1 MKKVK
6 KNSYQKLEDEIF
18 INIMSGY
25 YVTFYT
31 KTKGVVMSKTKSSQ
45 KKVTLSELNN
55 HTISNKRQALKD
67 LKKLNFNDLQYKNA
81 AQRRFY
87 KTISSK
93 DITFGIGPAGCG
105 KTYLSVHRALSE
117 LGNKDSHIDGII
129 IVKPLVEAAGEKI
142 GFLPGDVEEKTAPF
156 MMSFYY
162 NMEQIIGKQRME
174 ILKES
179 SVIQVIPMA
188 YMRGIT
194 LSDKFVILDEAQNAT
209 PEQIKMFVTRI
220 GENSK
225 YVITGDLDQSD
236 IQKHKSGLED
246 AIKRFAGVH
255 GVGLASFKEKDI
267 VRHSLVRRLLK
278 RYKPSFN
285 VIDDTSAEDTIS
297 MWVHDEGLDLQPD
310 GSLDDKESKHFYTL
324 KQ

>member
-1 MKKVK
+1 
-6 KNSYQKLEDEIF
+6 
-18 INIMSGY
+18 
-25 YVTFYT
+25 
-31 KTKGVVMSKTKSSQ
+31 MSKVKSSQ
-45 KKVTLSELNN
+45 KKVSLSELNN
-55 HTISNKRQALKD
+55 HSTTNKRQALKD
-67 LKKLNFNDLQYKNA
+67 LSKLNFDELQYKNP

-87 KTISSK
+87 KTISTK

-105 KTYLSVHRALSE
+105 KTYLSVHRALRE
-117 LGNKDSHIDGII
+117 LGDKNSKIDGIV

-162 NMEQIIGKQRME
+162 NMEQIIGKQRVQ

-179 SVIQVIPMA
+179 NTIQVIPLA
-188 YMRGIT
+188 FMRGIT
-194 LSDKFVILDEAQNAT
+194 LANKFVILDEAQNAT

-225 YVITGDLDQSD
+225 YIITGDLEQSD

-246 AIKRFAGVH
+246 AIKRFAGIH
-255 GVGLASFKEKDI
+255 GVGLAQFKEKDV

-278 RYKPSFN
+278 RYKDSFQIMDE
-285 VIDDTSAEDTIS
+285 VSAEKTIS
-297 MWVHDEGLDLQPD
+297 MWIHENGLDSPND
-310 GSLDDKESKHFYTL
+310 GSIDDTFYQI
-324 KQ
+324 KK

>member
-1 MKKVK
+1 
-6 KNSYQKLEDEIF
+6 
-18 INIMSGY
+18 
-25 YVTFYT
+25 
-31 KTKGVVMSKTKSSQ
+31 MSKTRSSQ
-45 KKVTLSELNN
+45 KKVSLSELNN
-55 HTISNKRQALKD
+55 HATTNKRQALKD
-67 LKKLNFNDLQYKNA
+67 LKMLNFDDLQYKNP

-87 KTISSK
+87 KTISKK

-105 KTYLSVHRALSE
+105 KTYLSVHRALRE
-117 LGNKDSHIDGII
+117 LGDKNNSIDGIV

-162 NMEQIIGKQRME
+162 NMEQIIGKQRLN
-174 ILKES
+174 ILKENG
-179 SVIQVIPMA
+179 VIEVIPMA

-194 LSDKFVILDEAQNAT
+194 LSNKFVILDEAQNAT
-209 PEQIKMFVTRI
+209 PDQIKMFVTRI

-225 YVITGDLDQSD
+225 YIITGDLAQSD
-236 IQKHKSGLED
+236 IKKHQSGLED

-255 GVGLASFKEKDI
+255 GVGLASFKEKDV

-285 VIDDTSAEDTIS
+285 VIDEVSAEDTIS
-297 MWVHDEGLDLQPD
+297 MWIHDEGLDTPED
-310 GSLDDKESKHFYTL
+310 GSVDYNYKL

>member
-1 MKKVK
+1 
-6 KNSYQKLEDEIF
+6 
-18 INIMSGY
+18 
-25 YVTFYT
+25 
-31 KTKGVVMSKTKSSQ
+31 MSKSRNTS
-45 KKVTLSELNN
+45 KKVTLSEMKN
-55 HTISNKRQALKD
+55 HSISNKRQALKD
-67 LKKLNFNDLQYKNA
+67 LKQLNFDDLVYKNP

-87 KTISSK
+87 TTISKK

-105 KTYLSVHRALSE
+105 KTYLSVHRALRE
-117 LGNKDSHIDGII
+117 LGDKNNTIDGIV

-142 GFLPGDVEEKTAPF
+142 GYLPGDVEEKTAPF

-162 NMEQIIGKQRME
+162 NMEQIIGKQRLQV
-174 ILKES
+174 LKDS
-179 SVIQVIPMA
+179 NVIQVIPMA

-194 LSDKFVILDEAQNAT
+194 LSNKFVILDEAQNAT

-225 YVITGDLDQSD
+225 YIITGDLEQSD
-236 IQKHKSGLED
+236 IKKGTSGLED

-255 GVGLASFKEKDI
+255 GVGLASFKEKDV

-278 RYKPSFN
+278 RYHKGFN
-285 VIDDTSAEDTIS
+285 IIDDVSAEKTIS
-297 MWVHDEGLDLQPD
+297 MWIHEEGLDAPED
-310 GSLDDKESKHFYTL
+310 GSIDKDTYFYEL